1 MFIPC
6 CFGPFLG
13 VPFLFLFPCSLA
25 RAYFETGDGDHSH
38 LWTAHVVS
46 RSYRAPELIVPHT
59 TRMGF
64 RNGVPYSAAIDVWAA
79 GCIFAELFMFEPLF
93 GQARDQARLLEMI
106 FDLLGAPLYD
116 VAVRMCPP
124 ELLDHLRRQPA
135 RPPLGL
141 SGLLP
146 GAPAG
151 AVELIARM
159 LVFDPDAR
167 ISAAEAAASPY
178 FNDVRQEVAD
188 LDRPPPPVWGGAAEP
203 PAVRVSP
210 PTLRSA
216 DFDFETR
223 VGNGTV
229 NAAEVLRQE
238 LLAEIAC
245 FHPEGSGQV
254 LGGPSAE
261 RHLEPS
267 DAAVRGGGHPPPP
280 SVGNHTWGGRTPL
293 PTRFNLP
300 AGMTDPALRHP

>member
-1 MFIPC
+1 M
-6 CFGPFLG
+6 
-13 VPFLFLFPCSLA
+13 
-25 RAYFETGDGDHSH
+25 
-38 LWTAHVVS
+38 VS

-64 RNGVPYSAAIDVWAA
+64 RHGVPYSAAIDVWAA
-79 GCIFAELFMFEPLF
+79 GCIFAELFMLEPLF
-93 GQARDQARLLEMI
+93 GQARDQAKLLEMI
-106 FDLLGAPLYD
+106 FDLLGAPPYD

-135 RPPLGL
+135 RTPLGL
-141 SGLLP
+141 AGLLP
-146 GAPAG
+146 RAPAG
-151 AVELIARM
+151 AVDLMARM

-188 LDRPPPPVWGGAAEP
+188 LDRPPPPAGGHAGEP
-203 PAVRVSP
+203 PAARISP
-210 PTLRSA
+210 PTLCSA

-229 NAAEVLRQE
+229 NGAEVLRQE
-238 LLAEIAC
+238 LLAEIAY
-245 FHPEGSGQV
+245 FHPDGSGQV

-267 DAAVRGGGHPPPP
+267 DAAVGGVGRAQQPPM
-280 SVGNHTWGGRTPL
+280 GNMNTWGGRTPL
-293 PTRFNLP
+293 PARINLV
-300 AGMTDPALRHP
+300 AGMTDPALGHP